1 MQNKRNDKMV
11 YKMYKKGRFWVF
23 AGVTLAAVNFSVVAS
38 QAETSPSTEP
48 EPTTSQPTT
57 SSKLEQK
64 EVTLKA
70 GTSDQIV
77 DQSNS
82 KNESDITTVTTTK
95 VTQPAPKVATP
106 AADKQIT
113 SQPGN
118 PTPKPAEA
126 DVSGSETPASQPE
139 TIVQPAT
146 PAAVAEETNPA
157 PTVEA
162 APQQTPRS
170 NLARADVT
178 YPYSGTLQID
188 GGSEWTLDS
197 DGVLTIHAG
206 NVANIAKASTL
217 SWYNQRNLIT
227 KVIID
232 GPVVA
237 GSDFSNVFSQRGTYG
252 KKITSI
258 EGLENIDTSQA
269 TNMSYLFT
277 STKIADF
284 SGLVGWKTG
293 NVTNMTAM
301 FSDIAVATEIP
312 VENWDVSR
320 VVDFDNLFSG
330 VGVQTLD
337 LSQWQVG
344 NDIAAGTKV
353 SLGGMFRNC
362 VNLISLNVTGWDT
375 STTSQI
381 ANLFAGDSRLT
392 ALDIASWDLR
402 NVTSASAFMSVFDS
416 TSSLKEL
423 TLGANTRLMAGVNLP
438 NVPTQAGTWQNKAAT
453 GATDPAYTSTEL
465 VALYTGNS
473 VPSATTTYIWSPAS
487 SAALTAK
494 DVTVVAG
501 PNSSWSAKDSVAKIV
516 DADGNELDL
525 NAVDVNNL
533 VKVTSVNGDSN
544 VTTIDT
550 SIPNKT
556 YTVVLTYTDAN
567 GIEKQATS
575 TVTVIQ
581 SQATLV
587 GQPSTVK
594 MGPNASWDVSQAVD
608 QSKTT
613 NADGQPL
620 TAAELA
626 TVTATGVDLAT
637 AGEQTVTL
645 SYTDKYGN
653 VVTTTTTVTV
663 VATQASLTTKPV
675 TVVAGP
681 NAKWTWTDS
690 VTAATDFD
698 GQPVTDLSNLTVSV
712 DREPDLTKVG
722 DQTITLSYTDSEG
735 NVQQFETIIHVV
747 ASKVTLAAKDTTV
760 IAGPQATWSA
770 ADNFVS
776 ATDADGQPLSVTDVQ
791 VTGKVDATKT
801 GDYQI
806 TYSYTGT
813 DGKQVTKTVT
823 VHVVASQA
831 GIKVKDSQLKVGT
844 NWTAADNFV
853 GATDANGQAISLKD
867 LVITGTVQTNQAGT
881 YQVTYQYTDAVG
893 NVVTATATITVSA
906 DSEEPGDNGNGAG
919 DNNNNGDGDHINEGN
934 GGGTTNPGNNGGQ
947 PNVDGDMIN
956 DSSNQQPAKT
966 LPEQVATD
974 PAATLRSAPTNA
986 TGSNLPRT
994 NEAKPMSWLA
1004 ALGISLLAILG
1015 AAGYRRRH

>member
-23 AGVTLAAVNFSVVAS
+23 AGVTLAAVNFSTIAS

-48 EPTTSQPTT
+48 EPTTNQPMA

-70 GTSDQIV
+70 GTSDQIT

-82 KNESDITTVTTTK
+82 KNESDATVVPTTK
-95 VTQPAPKVATP
+95 GTQPAPKVATP

-113 SQPGN
+113 SQPAN

-126 DVSGSETPASQPE
+126 DVSRPETPASQPE
-139 TIVQPAT
+139 TIVQPSAS
-146 PAAVAEETNPA
+146 AVVETSPA
-157 PTVEA
+157 PPVEA
-162 APQQTPRS
+162 ASQQTPRS

-206 NVANIAKASTL
+206 NVGSIAKASTL

-252 KKITSI
+252 KKISSI

-284 SGLVGWKTG
+284 SGLSGWKTG

-301 FSDIAVATEIP
+301 FSDIAVATQIP

-344 NDIAAGTKV
+344 KNIAAGTKV

-362 VNLISLNVTGWDT
+362 VNLISINVTGWDT

-402 NVTSASAFMSVFDS
+402 NVTSASAFMSVFES

-453 GATDPAYTSTEL
+453 GATDPAYTSAEL

-473 VPSATTTYIWSPAS
+473 VPSAATTYIWSPAS

-501 PNSSWSAKDSVAKIV
+501 PNSNWSAKDSVAKIV

-525 NAVDVNNL
+525 NAVDVNGL

-544 VTTIDT
+544 VTTIDA

-575 TVTVIQ
+575 TVTVTQ

-608 QSKTT
+608 QVKST
-613 NADGQPL
+613 NAAGQPL

-626 TVTATGVDLAT
+626 TVTATGLDLTT

-681 NAKWTWTDS
+681 NAKWSWTDS
-690 VTAATDFD
+690 VTAAMDFD
-698 GQPVTDLSNLTVSV
+698 GQPVTDLSNLTVNV

-735 NVQQFETIIHVV
+735 NVQQFETVIHVV
-747 ASKVTLAAKDTTV
+747 ASKVTLEVQDTTV

-776 ATDADGQPLSVTDVQ
+776 ATDADGQSLSVTDVQ

-813 DGKQVTKTVT
+813 DGNQVTKTVT

-831 GIKVKDSQLKVGT
+831 GIEVKDSQLKVGT
-844 NWTAADNFV
+844 DWTAADNLA
-853 GATDANGQAISLKD
+853 GATDANGQALSFKD
-867 LVITGTVQTNQAGT
+867 LVVTGRVNTNQAGT
-881 YQVTYQYTDAVG
+881 YQITYQYTDTAG

-906 DSEEPGDNGNGAG
+906 DSEEPGDNGNGTG
-919 DNNNNGDGDHINEGN
+919 DNNNGDGDLINEGN

-947 PNVDGDMIN
+947 SNGDGDMIN

-966 LPEQVATD
+966 LPEQVAAD
-974 PAATLRSAPTNA
+974 PATALQSAPTNV
-986 TGSNLPRT
+986 TVGNLPRT
-994 NEAKPMSWLA
+994 NEVKPTSWLA